1 MKKGIYFSTLFYMF
15 YFVIN
20 SNIGSNAM
28 KYSLFVAAIFVM
40 FFLVAC
46 GEPKPGSNP
55 PSQSILDDRDQSM
68 LDDNANEEPSQDY

>member
-1 MKKGIYFSTLFYMF
+1 
-15 YFVIN
+15 
-20 SNIGSNAM
+20 M
-28 KYSLFVAAIFVM
+28 KYSFFVAAIFVM

-55 PSQSILDDRDQSM
+55 PPQSILDDRDQSM